1 MKTLE
6 DSSVKTV
13 FLQNLVGAAAP
24 MLFGGIASRMAVPM
38 VFILNDADD
47 AGYFYHDLTQM
58 LGSDN
63 VLFFPSSYRRAVKY
77 GQRDA
82 ASEILRTEVLTRVN
96 EHQRGKGQQ
105 LYIVTHPEAVAEL
118 VVSKK
123 KLDDRTLTL
132 RKDETVD
139 VSGVVKTLREYSSA
153 LPCAAL
159 SL

>member
-13 FLQNLVGAAAP
+13 FLQNLVGSAAP

-105 LYIVTHPEAVAEL
+105 LYIVTHKLLQFL
-118 VVSKK
+118 VF
-123 KLDDRTLTL
+123 
-132 RKDETVD
+132 
-139 VSGVVKTLREYSSA
+139 
-153 LPCAAL
+153 
-159 SL
+159 